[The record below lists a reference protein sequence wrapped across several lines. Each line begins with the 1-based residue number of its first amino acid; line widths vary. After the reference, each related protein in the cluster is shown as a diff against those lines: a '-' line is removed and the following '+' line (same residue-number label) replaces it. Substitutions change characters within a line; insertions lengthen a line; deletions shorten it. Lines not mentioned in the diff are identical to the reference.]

1 MDKRELMKLSRDE
14 LLRKIELLSEEN
26 ENLKIESNNLKSQ
39 KDSKEAADRA
49 RRFFEAVDDAAKH

>member
-1 MDKRELMKLSRDE
+1 MKLSRDE